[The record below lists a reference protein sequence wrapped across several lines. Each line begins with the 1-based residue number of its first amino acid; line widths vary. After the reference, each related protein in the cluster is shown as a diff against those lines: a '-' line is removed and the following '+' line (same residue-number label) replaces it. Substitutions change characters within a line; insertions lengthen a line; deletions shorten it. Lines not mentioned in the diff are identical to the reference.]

1 MSANINHWI
10 DLIFGYKQRGEEA
23 FKADNLFYHLCYEGS
38 VNLSEVSDMAA
49 KHALEVQ
56 ILEFG
61 QIPKQL
67 FTTPHPQKLVRL
79 PLLNSVA
86 SRPFNVELIKIFD
99 GFRDAVLSLR
109 CSDDVLIATGKDGS
123 LKCYNIKTN
132 KQIRNVQVSDFPLS
146 ACVKFVSSSQ
156 IICSSWDNTM

>member
-1 MSANINHWI
+1 
-10 DLIFGYKQRGEEA
+10 
-23 FKADNLFYHLCYEGS
+23 
-38 VNLSEVSDMAA
+38 MAA

-67 FTTPHPQKLVRL
+67 FTTPHPQKLVHAKL
-79 PLLNSVA
+79 PLLHSVA
-86 SRPFNVELIKIFD
+86 ASKPFNVELIKMFD
-99 GFRDAVLSLR
+99 GFRDAVLSLS

-123 LKCYNIKTN
+123 LKCYNIKSN

-146 ACVKFVSSSQ
+146 ACVKFDSSSQ